1 MMMMTMIN
9 THKLG
14 HRWPLGAPILKS
26 IRVGI
31 AGSITRHFPHIHASL
46 DRWLS
51 IGRDM
56 FLCPL
61 VAPGTGTHCHIP
73 ATLHMRQYASIL
85 QRFTR
90 GRFLKDSFAIHLR
103 VVVQS
108 TRNEG
113 DDKDATQGP
122 FAAAAFLLL
131 RILFILFLLCA
142 ALLLHGL
149 RIEREKER
157 RGRCVKTQL
166 KMFEMIIC
174 FYFLFSFIYLLRT
187 AGLFALFALFGF
199 YLSHNWFFVF
209 VSFLLMYIIQ
219 F

>member
-1 MMMMTMIN
+1 MMKIN

-26 IRVGI
+26 IRIGI
-31 AGSITRHFPHIHASL
+31 AGSIARHFPHIHSSL

-51 IGRDM
+51 IGRHM
-56 FLCPL
+56 LLCPL

-73 ATLHMRQYASIL
+73 TTLHMRQYASIL
-85 QRFTR
+85 QCFTR
-90 GRFLKDSFAIHLR
+90 GGFLKDTFAIHLR

-113 DDKDATQGP
+113 DDKDAAQGP

-142 ALLLHGL
+142 ALLLCGL
-149 RIEREKER
+149 RREKER
-157 RGRCVKTQL
+157 EGV
-166 KMFEMIIC
+166 
-174 FYFLFSFIYLLRT
+174 
-187 AGLFALFALFGF
+187 
-199 YLSHNWFFVF
+199 LSRSWKFV
-209 VSFLLMYIIQ
+209 
-219 F
+219 